1 MSAKGMKKERPI
13 ILTEAQRN
21 LPPIK
26 FWSNEELEPKPCKAL
41 EDLLRGSCLESN
53 FIYSKG
59 HREGHRFLY
68 SMPPSLLFQ
77 PEEHRRFFGRG
88 GFSSPSVASQAVA
101 ATVSLTVA
109 CSA

>member
-59 HREGHRFLY
+59 HREDTAFCTLCRRRCSFSPKSTGDFLAGWVFF
-68 SMPPSLLFQ
+68 SLRRIPS
-77 PEEHRRFFGRG
+77 GSCYG
-88 GFSSPSVASQAVA
+88 
-101 ATVSLTVA
+101 
-109 CSA
+109 